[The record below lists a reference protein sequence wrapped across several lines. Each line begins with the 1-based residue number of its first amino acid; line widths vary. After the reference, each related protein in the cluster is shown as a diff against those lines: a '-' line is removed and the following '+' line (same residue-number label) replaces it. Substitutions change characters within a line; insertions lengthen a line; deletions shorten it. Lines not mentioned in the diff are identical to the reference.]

1 MASEMGLAV
10 FVSVVGD
17 STVSHPYHNCVQH
30 VNNGYTGH
38 NSCFNMFLK
47 SDMVE

>member
-30 VNNGYTGH
+30 VNNGYTGIRVTTVALIC
-38 NSCFNMFLK
+38 S
-47 SDMVE
+47 